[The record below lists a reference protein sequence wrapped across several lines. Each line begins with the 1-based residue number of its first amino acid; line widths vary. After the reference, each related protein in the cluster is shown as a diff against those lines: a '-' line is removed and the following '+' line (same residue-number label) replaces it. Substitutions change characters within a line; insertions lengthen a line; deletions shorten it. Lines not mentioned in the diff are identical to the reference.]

1 MNCKQERNSGEN
13 KEGKK
18 KGGGG
23 GVYRWKKQ
31 EKKEKKRS
39 CNAWNEFKVNKR
51 TVTDARWRQV
61 ASENGYM
68 IQWWKLRAEAQ
79 DKDRE
84 PDPASR

>member
-13 KEGKK
+13 KGGKK
-18 KGGGG
+18 RGVGGGG
-23 GVYRWKKQ
+23 GLQVEE
-31 EKKEKKRS
+31 EKRKKKRS

-51 TVTDARWRQV
+51 TVADARWRQV
-61 ASENGYM
+61 ASENGYI